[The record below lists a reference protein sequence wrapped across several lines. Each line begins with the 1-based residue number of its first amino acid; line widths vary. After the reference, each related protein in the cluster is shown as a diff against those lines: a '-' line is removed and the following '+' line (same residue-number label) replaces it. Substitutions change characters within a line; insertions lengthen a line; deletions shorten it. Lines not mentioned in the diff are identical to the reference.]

1 MHSAA
6 SLTRPSP
13 FASRAARA
21 PAVLASAL
29 SILLVLS
36 VSNVLAQDETVTVRG
51 TVSDTTGAVLPEARI
66 ELLSQGGRRLLTRS
80 DERGEFRIDEVAPGL
95 YMARVARD
103 GFDDAVEQLSIEPA
117 MSSLLFQLRVGS
129 LSEDVRITASRSL
142 APVTALPNTVT
153 VVDRDALDAQTTIRN
168 GTLSG
173 VLEMTVPGF
182 GPSLG
187 KMVGRGESLRGR
199 NPLYTINGVP
209 QHNPLRDGQRD
220 GHTIEL
226 DFVER
231 VEVVHGSNAIQ
242 GIGATGGVVNLVTK
256 SPRSDGRLTQDVKL
270 SLSTHDSFDA
280 NGFSPKLSYLASK
293 RAGRVDLLGGVSIQR
308 RDLFFDAN
316 RHPIGLYPTQGDIMD
331 STARGFYGR
340 IGVDLDAE
348 QRIEATFNDFR
359 LARHGDYVVERGD
372 RSSTPPTL
380 TTTVP
385 GDPRPLVGTPA
396 LNDASTFS
404 FDYRHTGFGGG
415 EAAVQAY
422 YQDFQALYEGGR
434 YGNYFRLTPE
444 GGPFLD
450 QSEIDSR
457 KAGLKATLA
466 FDERRLG
473 GFAPLIGI
481 DVGRDATVQRL
492 ARSDREWAPEAKLFN
507 VAPFVQLQ
515 RAAGPV
521 ALSGGLRLENAR
533 LAIDDY
539 TTIAA
544 ANAAF
549 VEGGRPTY
557 RALLPNAGLVYTA
570 TPGFS
575 VYGSYSQGFTMPD
588 VGRVTRGVNTPG
600 QSVATFLDLQPVVT
614 DNVEVGFDA
623 RRGRSSLHMAYYRST
638 SDFGSRLQA
647 NANGIFSVKREATAI
662 DGVDVTG
669 RYEFAPSASAGFT
682 YAWIQ
687 GQFDS
692 DGDGAPESD
701 LDGLNVAP
709 NRVNLFLDTELNRW
723 IRARLQSSTL
733 TERTFEGPGT
743 TEDRDFGGFTI
754 VDLLLMLDTGG
765 GMFRVGVENL
775 LDRQYLTYFAQTEP
789 FARTDTIFA
798 GLGRTVTFQFERRF

>member
-1 MHSAA
+1 MHSSGSFA
-6 SLTRPSP
+6 RRSP
-13 FASRAARA
+13 FASRTARA
-21 PAVLASAL
+21 PAVLASTL
-29 SILLVLS
+29 SILVVLG
-36 VSNVLAQDETVTVRG
+36 VCEAAAQDEAVTVHG
-51 TVSDTTGAVLPEARI
+51 TVSDTTGAVLPDARI
-66 ELLSQGGRRLLTRS
+66 ELLSQGGRRLLTLT
-80 DERGEFRIDEVAPGL
+80 DARGEFQIDDVAPGF
-95 YMARVARD
+95 YTARVARD
-103 GFDDAVEQLSIEPA
+103 GFDDAVEQLSVEPA
-117 MSSLLFQLRVGS
+117 MGRLLFQLRIGS
-129 LSEDVRITASRSL
+129 LSEDIRITATRSL

-153 VVDRDALDAQTTIRN
+153 VVDRDALDVQTTIRN

-187 KMVGRGESLRGR
+187 KLVGRGESLRGR

-226 DFVER
+226 DFVDR

-256 SPRSDGRLTQDVKL
+256 SPPLDGRLTQDVKL

-293 RAGRVDLLGGVSIQR
+293 RAGRVDLLGGVSLQR

-316 RHPIGLYPTQGDIMD
+316 SHPIGLYPAQGDIMD
-331 STARGFYGR
+331 STTRGFYGK
-340 IGVDLDAE
+340 IGVDLDAA

-372 RSSTPPTL
+372 RSSTPLKL

-396 LNDASTFS
+396 LQDVSTFS
-404 FDYRHTGFGGG
+404 FDYRHTSFGGG
-415 EAAVQAY
+415 EAMVQAY
-422 YQDFQALYEGGR
+422 YQDFQALYEGGT
-434 YGNYFRLTPE
+434 YGNYFRLTPD

-473 GFAPLIGI
+473 GFAAVMGL

-492 ARSDREWAPEAKLFN
+492 ARSDREWAPEAKLSN
-507 VAPFVQLQ
+507 VAPFVQIQ
-515 RAAGPV
+515 RGAGPV
-521 ALSGGLRLENAR
+521 VISGGLRFENAR

-544 ANAAF
+544 ANATF

-570 TPGFS
+570 TPGLS

-588 VGRVTRGVNTPG
+588 VGRVTRGVSTPG
-600 QSVATFLDLQPVVT
+600 LSVATFLDLKPVVT
-614 DNVEVGFDA
+614 DNIEVGFDA
-623 RRGRSSLHMAYYRST
+623 RRGRSSVHVAYYRST

-647 NANGIFSVKREATAI
+647 NANDIFSVKREATAI
-662 DGVDVTG
+662 DGIDVTG
-669 RYEFAPSASAGFT
+669 RYEFAPSATAGWVWLFFVDDP
-682 YAWIQ
+682 
-687 GQFDS
+687 G
-692 DGDGAPESD
+692 
-701 LDGLNVAP
+701 GLCERHV
-709 NRVNLFLDTELNRW
+709 
-723 IRARLQSSTL
+723 RAT
-733 TERTFEGPGT
+733 
-743 TEDRDFGGFTI
+743 
-754 VDLLLMLDTGG
+754 
-765 GMFRVGVENL
+765 
-775 LDRQYLTYFAQTEP
+775 
-789 FARTDTIFA
+789 
-798 GLGRTVTFQFERRF
+798 